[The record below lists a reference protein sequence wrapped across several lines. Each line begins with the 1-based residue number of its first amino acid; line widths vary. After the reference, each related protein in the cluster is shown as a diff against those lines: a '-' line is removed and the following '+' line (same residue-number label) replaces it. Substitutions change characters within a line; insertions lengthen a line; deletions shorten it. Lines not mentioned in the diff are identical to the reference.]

1 MMVEKELHTHLVLA
15 LFGLAAITFVALLLL
30 TAPYGRHA
38 RKGWGPSVP
47 NRLGWVLMEC
57 PAVLGFAGVYFA
69 GTHRFALT
77 PLVLLAVWQCHYVNR
92 TFIFPFR
99 LRTSGKRMPLMVMCM
114 GMLFNCLNAYVNA
127 RWISELGSYA
137 NDWLADPR
145 FICGVAL
152 FVGGWLLNTRSDK
165 ILLELRKPGE
175 KGYRIPHAGPYR
187 WISCPNY
194 LGEILEWA
202 GWALATYSLAG
213 LAFAI
218 YTIANL
224 APRAIAHHRWYR
236 ERFEDYPKERK
247 ALIPFVL

>member
-1 MMVEKELHTHLVLA
+1 MIAEAQLHHYLVLA
-15 LFGLAAITFVALLLL
+15 LFGFAALTFVALLVL

-47 NRLGWVLMEC
+47 NRLGWILMEC
-57 PAVLGFAGVYFA
+57 PAVLGFTGVYLA
-69 GTHRFALT
+69 GAQRFTLI
-77 PLVLLAVWQCHYVNR
+77 PLVLLAIWQCHYVNR

-99 LRTSGKRMPLMVMCM
+99 LRTSSKRMPIMVMAM
-114 GMLFNCLNAYVNA
+114 GILFNCSNAYVNA
-127 RWISELGSYA
+127 RWISELGRYS

-145 FICGVAL
+145 FL
-152 FVGGWLLNTRSDK
+152 FGATLFACGWLLNTQSDK

-175 KGYRIPHAGPYR
+175 QGYRIPRGGAYR

-202 GWALATYSLAG
+202 GWALATYSFAG
-213 LAFAI
+213 LAFAV

-224 APRAIAHHRWYR
+224 APRALAHHRWYL

-247 ALIPFVL
+247 ALIPFLL